1 MTLTILN
8 NQKTAASNEINLILA
23 ETGKRENTQLQLK
36 VDVHHRPV
44 DTRSGRS
51 KTVRDLMQ
59 RVIGA
64 AAPQLTRPFEKAI
77 DAIFIC
83 EEEVNDSGFLKL
95 GVQQKLINKV
105 TSTSVC

>member
-1 MTLTILN
+1 MILV
-8 NQKTAASNEINLILA
+8 

-44 DTRSGRS
+44 DTSSGRS
-51 KTVRDLMQ
+51 KTVRGLMQ
-59 RVIGA
+59 RVLGA
-64 AAPQLTRPFEKAI
+64 IAPQLMRPFEKTS
-77 DAIFIC
+77 DATIIC

-105 TSTSVC
+105 TSASVC